1 MNEEEILNYET
12 LHNKIYK
19 ETEEY
24 GRTQFVSR
32 IVDLQQKI
40 ELLNQCIKT
49 DKDKIDYWVN
59 KYEELQQKIEKA
71 IEFTTL
77 KFNEDNHL
85 SAGSIARLLS
95 ILIGS
100 DIK

>member
-71 IEFTTL
+71 IEYINENWGHWCSNHFVYATEVIKIL
-77 KFNEDNHL
+77 KGED
-85 SAGSIARLLS
+85 
-95 ILIGS
+95 
-100 DIK
+100 K